1 MINRRAFLVALA
13 AAAVAA
19 PRRASSQRLGHV
31 ARVGLLGSSSLAA
44 GLHIVEAFRDGLRQ
58 AGWIEGQNLALDFVY
73 AEGRLERL
81 PNLAAELVRRKVDVI
96 FAPAQPAALAAKK
109 VTSSIPIVFALTDD
123 PVSLGLVTSFARP
136 GGNATG
142 LSQQYP
148 ELLAKRWQLLK
159 EVAPRISRVALLWE
173 SAMGPAFL
181 KPEEDAAKALGVRV
195 EVLELRSPEDLDQ
208 AFAAAAK
215 ARADGLSLPFTPIVF
230 AKRARIAELATKH
243 RLPAVAPFREFAE
256 AGGLMAYA
264 PDLPDIY
271 RRAAKYVDK
280 ILRGAKPADL
290 PVEQVDKFEL
300 VINLKTAKSLRLT
313 IPQSIMARAD
323 KVIE

>member
-1 MINRRAFLVALA
+1 MISRRVFLVAFA

-19 PRRASSQRLGHV
+19 PRRASSQRLGRV
-31 ARVGLLGSSSLAA
+31 VRVGWLGTSPLAA
-44 GLHIVEAFRDGLRQ
+44 GPHIVEAFRDGLRQ
-58 AGWIEGQNLALDFVY
+58 AGWIEGQNLTIDFAL

-81 PNLAAELVRRKVDVI
+81 PELAAELVRRKVDVI

-109 VTSSIPIVFALTDD
+109 ATSSIPIVFALTED
-123 PVSLGLVTSFARP
+123 PVSLGLVTSLARP

-148 ELLAKRWQLLK
+148 ELVAKRWQLLK
-159 EVAPRISRVALLWE
+159 EVAPRISRVAVLWE
-173 SAMGPAFL
+173 SAIGPALL
-181 KPEEDAAKALGVRV
+181 KPEEDAAKALGVRL
-195 EVLELRSPEDLDQ
+195 EVLELRSPDDLDQ

-230 AKRARIAELATKH
+230 VKRARIAELATKH

-271 RRAAKYVDK
+271 RRAATYVDK

-300 VINLKTAKSLRLT
+300 VINLKTAKALGLT
-313 IPQSIMARAD
+313 IPQSIMALAD
-323 KVIE
+323 EVIQ